1 MKKLTA
7 LLLTAVLCFSLAGCA
22 SGTPANSSA
31 PTPGSSSTEPTGS
44 AAPAAYNWPTE
55 TVTFTVPASPGGGTD
70 TQARIVADYL
80 QRTTGVAFNV
90 VNDTTGGNTVA
101 LENARHAKSDGT
113 NLLFFHTS
121 PLMSY
126 YQGKIDFNPVDEFT
140 VVTSVGQQADG
151 AICVPADAPYNTG
164 EEFIAYA
171 KEHPGELTFG
181 GTLGGNSQAM
191 IQTFFS
197 AADVDINL
205 VDAGNEADWVTALMA
220 GSIDVCM
227 LTPTTA
233 LQHIEAGNFKALIV
247 TGPEPSDLFP
257 GLPCFADFGCE
268 QIWTV
273 KFFIFGPKDLDED
286 VCAALNELLK
296 EMENDETAMEKIM
309 TAQQS
314 PFTYQTQEEAAAEFA
329 SLADTAKTMSEL
341 IGFDV
346 TGK

>member
-7 LLLTAVLCFSLAGCA
+7 LLLAGALSLSLAACTSSNPPA
-22 SGTPANSSA
+22 SGTTSPSGTNSAEPAKAS
-31 PTPGSSSTEPTGS
+31 
-44 AAPAAYNWPTE
+44 WPTD

-101 LENARHAKSDGT
+101 LENARHAKPDGT

-126 YQGKIDFNPVDEFT
+126 YQGKIDFNPIDEYT
-140 VVTSVGQQADG
+140 IITSAGFQADG
-151 AICVPADAPYNTG
+151 AICVPKDAPYDTG

-181 GTLGGNSQAM
+181 GTMGGNSQAM
-191 IQTFFS
+191 IQTFFT
-197 AADVDINL
+197 AAEVDINL
-205 VDAGNEADWVTALMA
+205 VDAGNEADWVTSMMA
-220 GSIDVCM
+220 GSIDACM
-227 LTPTTA
+227 LTPVTA

-257 GLPCFADFGCE
+257 GLPCFADFNCKD
-268 QIWTV
+268 IWSV
-273 KFFIFGPKDLDED
+273 KFFIFGPKDLDES
-286 VCAALNELLK
+286 VVVALNDLLK
-296 EMENDETAMEKIM
+296 DMEDDKDAMDKIL
-309 TAQQS
+309 TAQRV
-314 PFTYQTQEEAAAEFA
+314 PFTYQTHEDAVAEYTK
-329 SLADTAKTMSEL
+329 LAETAKSMSEI

-346 TGK
+346 SGK

>member
-7 LLLTAVLCFSLAGCA
+7 LLLTAAFCLSLAACA
-22 SGTPANSSA
+22 SSNPSA
-31 PTPGSSSTEPTGS
+31 SS
-44 AAPAAYNWPTE
+44 AAPSSGASSAEPAGSTAPATNWPTD

-101 LENARHAKSDGT
+101 LENARHAKPDGT

-121 PLMSY
+121 PLMNY
-126 YQGKIDFNPVDEFT
+126 YQGKIDFNPLDEYT
-140 VVTSVGQQADG
+140 IITSVGQQADG
-151 AICVPADAPYNTG
+151 AICVPANAPYSTG

-181 GTLGGNSQAM
+181 STLGGNSQAM
-191 IQTFFS
+191 IQTFFD

-205 VDAGNEADWVTALMA
+205 VDAGNEADWVTAMMA

-233 LQHIEAGNFKALIV
+233 LQHIEAGNFKPLIV
-247 TGPEPSDLFP
+247 TGPAPSDLFP
-257 GLPCFADFGCE
+257 GLPCFADFGCKD
-268 QIWTV
+268 IWTV
-273 KFFIFGPKDLDED
+273 KFFIFGPKDLDEG
-286 VCAALNELLK
+286 VVTALNQLLK
-296 EMENDETAMEKIM
+296 DMENDKDAMEKIQN
-309 TAQQS
+309 AQRA
-314 PFTYQTQEEAAAEFA
+314 PFAYQTHEDAAAEYA
-329 SLADTAKTMSEL
+329 KLAETARSMSEI

-346 TGK
+346 SGK

>member
-7 LLLTAVLCFSLAGCA
+7 LLLTAALCFSLTACTSSNPSA
-22 SGTPANSSA
+22 STAPAANSS
-31 PTPGSSSTEPTGS
+31 EPNSNS
-44 AAPAAYNWPTE
+44 AEPAPAANWPTD

-101 LENARHAKSDGT
+101 LENARHAKPDGT

-126 YQGKIDFNPVDEFT
+126 YQGKIDFNPLDEYT
-140 VVTSVGQQADG
+140 IITSVGQQADG
-151 AICVPADAPYNTG
+151 AICVPANAPYDTG

-191 IQTFFS
+191 IQTFFT
-197 AADVDINL
+197 AAGVDVNL
-205 VDAGNEADWVTALMA
+205 VDAGNEADWVTAMMA

-233 LQHIEAGNFKALIV
+233 LQHIEAGNFKPLIV
-247 TGPEPSDLFP
+247 TGPAPSDLFP
-257 GLPCFADFGCE
+257 GLPCFADFGCKD
-268 QIWTV
+268 IWTV
-273 KFFIFGPKDLDED
+273 KFFIFGPKDLDEG
-286 VCAALNELLK
+286 VVTALNDLLK
-296 EMENDETAMEKIM
+296 DMENDKDAMDKILNSQR
-309 TAQQS
+309 T
-314 PFTYQTQEEAAAEFA
+314 PFTYQTHEDAEAEYAQLAE
-329 SLADTAKTMSEL
+329 TAKSMSEM

-346 TGK
+346 SGK